1 MATSPDLTVIIG
13 FDAEWVLDPVS
24 NSNRILSYQYFGMT
38 ASGSWSGIIYTESGA
53 PEDRIEFRE
62 LLGKAIEHGRQE
74 GHLPNKWPTDIYAAA
89 HFIRSTYLKE

>member
-1 MATSPDLTVIIG
+1 MATDPDPDPTVIIG

-53 PEDRIEFRE
+53 PEDRIEFSE
-62 LLGKAIEHGRQE
+62 TAGAIIH
-74 GHLPNKWPTDIYAAA
+74 H
-89 HFIRSTYLKE
+89 